1 MTLLWVWQAW
11 RKGASAGCPLSSCK
25 QQTLLKKKL
34 GVTQGQVLGLQRAQA
49 HFDPP
54 AMGALVPFCVD
65 RQQGQWGGGSAFCLP
80 RPRNAHLWVPPPP
93 ALQCPEP
100 VCSPPP
106 EYLVEA
112 SPEKMLQGGAGPLI
126 SELQLGRVAGPL
138 QALGTSVDGNR
149 KAEMCQQT
157 HPRTKV
163 LEIPQV
169 LTCNSQDPP
178 SLLLAPPKAK
188 FWLQRREVRRPRLRA
203 QSPLCR
209 QGVGDGV
216 LPGAERR
223 DFGGRIGLWFRLS

>member
-1 MTLLWVWQAW
+1 MASLRARSWGSRGPRPTSIPQLWGPSFPSVWTGS
-11 RKGASAGCPLSSCK
+11 RGG
-25 QQTLLKKKL
+25 
-34 GVTQGQVLGLQRAQA
+34 
-49 HFDPP
+49 
-54 AMGALVPFCVD
+54 
-65 RQQGQWGGGSAFCLP
+65 GGGSAFCLP